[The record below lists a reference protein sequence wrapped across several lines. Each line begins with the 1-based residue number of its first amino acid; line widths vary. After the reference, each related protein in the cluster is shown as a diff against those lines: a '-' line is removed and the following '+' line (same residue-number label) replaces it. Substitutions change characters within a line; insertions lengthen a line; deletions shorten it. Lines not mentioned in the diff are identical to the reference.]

1 LERTHGDQEPWRRLS
16 SKPES
21 ARAIIKQ
28 RDSELPLSLK
38 PERGDLVCKG
48 RDPLFSRAEIA
59 LLGFVRDGT
68 ASVIPYTRCY
78 PSRINST
85 RESR

>member
-48 RDPLFSRAEIA
+48 RDPLFCAEKSPA
-59 LLGFVRDGT
+59 LGFIRHGRTSVFILAVAGT
-68 ASVIPYTRCY
+68 IRAIAR
-78 PSRINST
+78 
-85 RESR
+85 